1 MISNGDM
8 VDKNQQLDFL
18 LNYLIDER
26 QENIKIPSDIHE
38 KQNLLRALMNVRPA
52 IPISDEFLEVQDEY
66 LTDEILSKDLVSVTD
81 IADSKGKLM
90 LWKGDIVEL
99 KVDAIV
105 NAANSQLL
113 GCFIPLHN
121 CIDNVIHSASGVQL
135 RLECNRIMKTQAK
148 SEDVGKAKITKGYNL
163 ASKYVIHT
171 VGPAIPVDSNP
182 TDSDCK
188 KLASC
193 YNSCLEI
200 AGSHNLK
207 SVAFCCIS
215 TGVFNFPKKSAAE
228 IAVKTVNEYLNNNE
242 TSLEYVIFNVF
253 DDDSY
258 SIYKNLL
265 FGD

>member
-1 MISNGDM
+1 M
-8 VDKNQQLDFL
+8 VIELNHNQQIDFL
-18 LNYLIDER
+18 LSYLIDER
-26 QENIKIPSDIHE
+26 DELIDIPSDVGD
-38 KQNLLRALMNVRPA
+38 KKNLLRALMNVRPA
-52 IPISDEFLEVQDEY
+52 KPISEEFLEVQDEY
-66 LTDEILSKDLVSVTD
+66 LTNEMLSKDLVSVAD
-81 IADSKGKLM
+81 IKESKGRLM
-90 LWKGDIVEL
+90 LWQGDIVEL

-121 CIDNVIHSASGVQL
+121 CIDNVIHSASGIQL
-135 RLECNRIMKTQAK
+135 RLECNRIMEAQGK
-148 SEDVGKAKITKGYNL
+148 SEDVGKAKITGGYNL

-171 VGPAIPVDSNP
+171 VGPAIPLDSNP

-188 KLASC
+188 KLSSC

-200 AGSHNLK
+200 ASSYNLK
-207 SVAFCCIS
+207 SIAFCGIS
-215 TGVFNFPKKSAAE
+215 TGVFNFPKKPAAE
-228 IAVKTVNEYLNNNE
+228 IAVKTVSKYLKNNE
-242 TSLEYVIFNVF
+242 TSLEHVIFNVF